1 MTNDIIL
8 KCESVTKL
16 YRQGESSVYALRD
29 VNLEVKRGQFV
40 MICGKS
46 GSGKSTLLNM
56 LSGFDTPTSGRIFID
71 GTDINDVP
79 EKEKCRIRNEKIGFV
94 FQNYNLL
101 PILTAFE
108 NIIAP
113 MQIGKRQWS
122 EAYFRQICDSLGIAD
137 RLNHLPAELSGGE
150 CQRVAVARSL
160 IGQPSV
166 LFADEPTG
174 NLDRKSSDELIE
186 LLRMTN
192 REFGQTIVMVTH
204 DESLLPIADAV
215 CRMTDGMAKNITG
228 NL

>member
-8 KCESVTKL
+8 KCESVVKL
-16 YRQGESSVYALRD
+16 YRQGENSIYALLD

-56 LSGFDTPTSGRIFID
+56 LSGFDTPTSGRVFID
-71 GTDINDVP
+71 GVDINDAS
-79 EKEKCRIRNEKIGFV
+79 EKERCRIRNEKIGFV

-122 EAYFRQICDSLGIAD
+122 EAYFRQICDRLGMLVMVENRHFSVSSDTLEQVEALVKTAGKLPLFSLGM
-137 RLNHLPAELSGGE
+137 LS
-150 CQRVAVARSL
+150 V
-160 IGQPSV
+160 
-166 LFADEPTG
+166 FT
-174 NLDRKSSDELIE
+174 
-186 LLRMTN
+186 
-192 REFGQTIVMVTH
+192 
-204 DESLLPIADAV
+204 
-215 CRMTDGMAKNITG
+215 
-228 NL
+228 

>member
-1 MTNDIIL
+1 MENDIIL
-8 KCESVTKL
+8 KCESVVKL
-16 YRQGESSVYALRD
+16 YRQGENSIYALRD

-56 LSGFDTPTSGRIFID
+56 LSGFDTPTSGRVFID
-71 GTDINDVP
+71 GVDINDAP
-79 EKEKCRIRNEKIGFV
+79 EKERCRIRNEKIGFV

-122 EAYFRQICDSLGIAD
+122 EAYFRQICDRLGITD

-186 LLRMTN
+186 LLKMTN

-204 DESLLPIADAV
+204 DESLLSIADTV
-215 CRMTDGMAKNITG
+215 YRMTDGTAKNITG

>member
-1 MTNDIIL
+1 MIL
-8 KCESVTKL
+8 KCNSITKL
-16 YRQGESSVYALRD
+16 YQQGETSIYALHN
-29 VNLEVKRGQFV
+29 VNLEVRRGQFV

-56 LSGFDTPTSGRIFID
+56 LAGFDTPTSGVITID
-71 GTDINDVP
+71 GVDINDAP

-94 FQNYNLL
+94 FQSYNLL
-101 PILTAFE
+101 PILTAYE

-113 MQIGKRQWS
+113 MQIGRREWS
-122 EAYFRQICDSLGIAD
+122 EAYFRQICERLGITD

-174 NLDRKSSDELIE
+174 NLDRKSSAELIE
-186 LLRMTN
+186 LLKMTN
-192 REFGQTIVMVTH
+192 TEFGQTIVMVTH
-204 DESLLPIADAV
+204 DETLLPLADV
-215 CRMTDGMAKNITG
+215 VYRMTDGEAKNVTG
-228 NL
+228 EY